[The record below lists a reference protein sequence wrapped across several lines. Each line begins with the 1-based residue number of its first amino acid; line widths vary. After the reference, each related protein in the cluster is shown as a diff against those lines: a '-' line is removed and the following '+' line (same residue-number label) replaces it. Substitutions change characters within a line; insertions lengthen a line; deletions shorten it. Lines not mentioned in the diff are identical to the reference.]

1 MGKILNRKFGICL
14 LLPREKSEKNQR
26 RKSESNFLRQCR
38 KVAPENILCLFYYQF
53 LPPPIRVLALS
64 LRLSFKDVINTR
76 WLDEAA
82 ARREGKRKGSG
93 KINVKFF
100 GMLNIKLKQRI
111 KINKKENFYRLI
123 AIWDVV
129 FFPKED
135 EKTWSHSILKGGRE
149 KLG

>member
-14 LLPREKSEKNQR
+14 LLPREKREESEKKIWKQFSQTMQ
-26 RKSESNFLRQCR
+26 KSCTG
-38 KVAPENILCLFYYQF
+38 NILCLFYYI

-76 WLDEAA
+76 WLDEAHTG
-82 ARREGKRKGSG
+82 RRERKGSG

-129 FFPKED
+129 FFPKRRQW
-135 EKTWSHSILKGGRE
+135 KTWNHSILKGGRE